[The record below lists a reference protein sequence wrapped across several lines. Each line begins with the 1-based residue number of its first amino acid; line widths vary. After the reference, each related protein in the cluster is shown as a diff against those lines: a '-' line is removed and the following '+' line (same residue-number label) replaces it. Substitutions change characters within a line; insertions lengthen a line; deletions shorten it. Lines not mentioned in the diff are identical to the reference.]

1 MDYYLYTVELPFS
14 KVVLHYRELNSREQ
28 LILGKA
34 NTLLAIEDDET
45 FLEYS
50 SFFKKIISDCVRNK
64 EDFFKLNLID
74 YMLFL
79 TKLRIVSIGN
89 QLDLCFE
96 SEEKEEIKQKI
107 TIDLNIFMKNLYE
120 HSSSCFEQKE
130 ISFQDFY
137 VELDWPNIKNEET
150 LLDFKG
156 NSVSNHVILTIPE
169 YVKKIKIKDKKIIL
183 DEMSFDQKNQI
194 FERLPI
200 TIRTKIQNIVL
211 DSIKKLSEKNFFA
224 ISKMDYLKYS
234 FYSKSLQ
241 EIIRLFFAYD
251 LQAIYKEYYILAS
264 KNINPQ
270 YIDNLSVSERNVFC
284 NLAQEELKN
293 RDDASNNSQRDPNS
307 QSLQNLMDE
316 FGG

>member
-14 KVVLHYRELNSREQ
+14 KVVLHYRELNSKEQ
-28 LILGKA
+28 LVLGKA
-34 NTLLAIEDDET
+34 NTLLPIEDDET

-50 SFFKKIISDCVRNK
+50 SFFKKIISDCVKNK
-64 EDFFKLNLID
+64 EDFLKLNLID
-74 YMLFL
+74 YVLFL
-79 TKLRIVSIGN
+79 TKLRIISIGN
-89 QLDLCFE
+89 ELDLCFE
-96 SEEKEEIKQKI
+96 PEEKEDIKQKI

-120 HSSSCFEQKE
+120 HSASCFEEKE
-130 ISFQDFY
+130 IAFQDFY
-137 VELDWPNIKNEET
+137 IELDWPNIKSEET
-150 LLDFKG
+150 LLNFKG
-156 NSVSNHVILTIPE
+156 KSISNHVLLTISE
-169 YVKKIKIKDKKIIL
+169 YIKKITIKDKEIL
-183 DEMSFDQKNQI
+183 LHNMTLDQKNQI

-211 DSIKKLSEKNFFA
+211 DSIKKLSEKNFFV

-270 YIDNLSVSERNVFC
+270 YIDNLSISERNVFC

-293 RDDASNNSQRDPNS
+293 KEDASHNSQRDPNS
-307 QSLQNLMDE
+307 QSLQDLIDE